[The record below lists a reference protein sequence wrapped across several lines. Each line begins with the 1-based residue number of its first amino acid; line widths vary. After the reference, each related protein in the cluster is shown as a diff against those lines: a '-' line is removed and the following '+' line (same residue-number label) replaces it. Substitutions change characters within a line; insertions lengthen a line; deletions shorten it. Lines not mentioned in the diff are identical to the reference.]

1 MKPTTIAILVAVL
14 LIGGSVMFS
23 GKESGGNV
31 PNGSGDN
38 VSVVD
43 GKQIIEIRAKGG
55 YSPRMT
61 TAKADI
67 PTVLKVETSGTFDCS
82 AALVIPSIQYR
93 ANLQPSG
100 ETLIE
105 IPSQKA
111 GAVLQGR
118 CAMGMYN
125 FSVKFEP

>member
-1 MKPTTIAILVAVL
+1 MKPTTTAILIAVL

-23 GKESGGNV
+23 GNKSGGNA
-31 PNGSGDN
+31 PNGTVEN

-55 YSPRMT
+55 YSPRVT
-61 TAKADI
+61 TAKAGM

-82 AALVIPSIQYR
+82 SALVIPSIQYR